1 MKFLP
6 PLPVDFSRRF
16 NPLSSARHGPV
27 TSSNESTHTLMK
39 TLVCFLLA
47 AVSLQAQ
54 NLRPWDEYR
63 VILWMGENGQ
73 KALSNPKLPERL
85 RELGVNSGM
94 IGPGGDPSFYQQ
106 HGFGHYVENII
117 SEGLCLKF
125 RSKVKDW
132 EKFVA
137 GWAKTRDMDSLERDY
152 PLEDADWL
160 RRMRERMKT
169 TARDAAPHA
178 PLLYDLRDELSTTI
192 SANPFDYDFSPTS
205 LAAFRE
211 WLKTRY
217 TSLEALNAQWQ
228 TSFASWDAVT
238 PFTTDQIKQRM
249 ASGKPGPEART
260 DWSAV
265 RSVKLELG
273 KAQQERTRWNFA
285 PWADHRSYMDL
296 ALARALDHF
305 RKASHEADPA
315 TPVGIEGTQ
324 MPHAFGGYDLWRMSQ
339 VLDWV
344 EPYDICN
351 SREIFGSF
359 MPGRPIL
366 ATVFEKETN
375 AAMRRLWHLLLEGD
389 KGSIIWWS
397 EDVLDYSKSELP
409 LTAKGKALAPVFKS
423 LTTPLAK
430 LFMLAER
437 ERDPLLIHYS
447 QPSIQVA
454 WLLESANDGSTWLR
468 RFGSYEADH
477 NRHAVVRNAW
487 LKALQDLGFS
497 PTFISGEELA
507 KGLPT
512 APRLLVLPQSWA
524 MSQTERDAARS
535 FAKRENRVVIADGPH
550 GLFDEHG
557 TLRANFEWPAAESP
571 ERVRLT
577 FGTNPGEKAFE
588 DVSTTLSDYPVNRLK
603 AGFDPAPL
611 ESIRQ
616 LLAERGMR
624 PPVSV
629 PAEARVRVHRFKAGD
644 KARLIAFERNIEYRM
659 REELAQVGGNEQLE
673 MPATFTAR
681 LQQPGFIV
689 NLRTGEKLGKAA
701 EITVNLDPWQPAL
714 FAVLPEEPQGDVISN
729 LLK

>member
-1 MKFLP
+1 MK
-6 PLPVDFSRRF
+6 PL
-16 NPLSSARHGPV
+16 L
-27 TSSNESTHTLMK
+27 
-39 TLVCFLLA
+39 FLLT
-47 AVSLQAQ
+47 AVTLHAQ
-54 NLRPWDEYR
+54 NLRPWNEYR

-73 KALSNPKLPERL
+73 KALVHPQMPERL
-85 RELGVNSGM
+85 REVGINSGM
-94 IGPGGDPSFYQQ
+94 IGPGGDASFYQTN
-106 HGFGHYVENII
+106 GFGHYVENVIN
-117 SEGLCLKF
+117 EGLCLKF
-125 RSKVKDW
+125 RSKVTNWDKHVT
-132 EKFVA
+132 E
-137 GWAKTRDMDSLERDY
+137 WAKTRDMAALVRDY
-152 PLEDADWL
+152 PLEDVGWL
-160 RRMRERMKT
+160 QRMSERMRK

-178 PLLYDLRDELSTTI
+178 PLLYDIRDELSTTI

-211 WLKTRY
+211 WLKISY
-217 TSLEALNAQWQ
+217 ASLEALNQQWE
-228 TSFASWDAVT
+228 TTFANWDAVT

-249 ASGKPGPEART
+249 GSNKPGPEAKVE
-260 DWSAV
+260 WSAV
-265 RSVKLELG
+265 RAVKLDLANA
-273 KAQQERTRWNFA
+273 KQERTRWNFA

-359 MPGRPIL
+359 MPGKPIL
-366 ATVFEKETN
+366 ATVFEKDTN

-397 EDVLDYSKSELP
+397 EDVLDYSKPDLP
-409 LTAKGKALAPVFKS
+409 LTAKGKALAPVFRS

-447 QPSIQVA
+447 QPSVQVA
-454 WLLESANDGSTWLR
+454 WLLESTADGSTWLR
-468 RFGSYEADH
+468 RFSSYESDH

-507 KGLPT
+507 KGMPT
-512 APRLLVLPQSWA
+512 TPRLLVLPQSWA
-524 MSQTERDAARS
+524 MSQAERDAARL

-557 TLRANFEWPAAESP
+557 TLRKDFEWPTSETP
-571 ERVRLT
+571 EKTRIT

-588 DVSTTLSDYPVNRLK
+588 EVATSLSDYPVNRLK
-603 AGFDPAPL
+603 ADFDPAPL

-616 LLAERGMR
+616 MLAERGVR

-629 PAEARVRVHRFKAGD
+629 PADARVRVHRFKVGNR
-644 KARLIAFERNIEYRM
+644 ARLIAFERNVEYKM
-659 REELAQVGGNEQLE
+659 REELAQVGGNEALE
-673 MPATFTAR
+673 KPATFTAK
-681 LQQPGFIV
+681 LQQPGFVV
-689 NLRTGEKLGKAA
+689 NLRTGEKLGKVS
-701 EITVNLDPWQPAL
+701 EFSVSLDPWLPAL
-714 FAVLPEEPQGDVISN
+714 FAVTAEDPGSSGLAN